1 MSHHNL
7 TFNVKNVQKLNQDEF
22 KDFQVVQICE
32 SIVYIV
38 LQAPFF
44 QGM

>member
-1 MSHHNL
+1 M
-7 TFNVKNVQKLNQDEF
+7 TRTQKGKRERTDDSLL
-22 KDFQVVQICE
+22 VVRIRK